1 MKTIWGE
8 NLDTNNIL
16 QEYPR
21 PQLRRDSYINL
32 NGLWEYCVTNGE
44 IPEEYN
50 EKILVPFSPECELS
64 GDVTHPTPTQALWYK
79 KNISLPKNF
88 NKGRVLLHFGA
99 VDWKTQVF
107 INKEIAGSHKG
118 GYTAFSFDITDFLTK
133 EDNELIVKVLD
144 PSDTGTQ
151 PRGKQKTKRGG
162 IWYTPQSGIWQTVW
176 IESVNTDYV
185 TSIDYTPCCN
195 DEKIL
200 ICVNTHSEKVKDCT
214 IKINGQKHKIVTNEK
229 AEIVI
234 PNFEPWTPEN
244 PHLYTLEVQYDKDR
258 VQSYFAM
265 REMTIQKD
273 SYGIKRLFLNGK
285 EYFNNGVLDQG
296 YWSDGLYTAPSD
308 EALKYDII
316 KMKELGFNTLRKHI
330 KIEPMRW
337 YYHCDTIGILVWQD
351 MINGGGNYKLSTITA
366 PAFIPYNLKDTKYK
380 PFARQDKEGREQF
393 WDEYKEMLIQL
404 KNCPSIVLWVPF
416 NEGWGQFDSKK
427 AYDFTKEIDPT
438 RVIDHASGW
447 HDQGIG
453 DFKSLH
459 IYFRPYK
466 FKKDKSN
473 RAVILSEFGGFS
485 YKEQTGIGQEK
496 TFSYKKLKTRED
508 FISAVQKLFENEIIT
523 AKEQGLCASIYTQLS
538 DVEEEING
546 FLSFDRKE
554 CKMRKEEFGT
564 IAKKL
569 RS

>member
-8 NLDTNNIL
+8 NLDKNKIL

-32 NGLWEYCVTNGE
+32 NGEWDYCVTNGE
-44 IPEEYN
+44 KPLEYN
-50 EKILVPFSPECELS
+50 EKIIVPFSPECELS
-64 GDVTHPTPTQALWYK
+64 GNVTKPTPEQTLWYK
-79 KNISLPKNF
+79 KNLSLPRGF

-99 VDWKTQVF
+99 VDWHTEVF
-107 INKEIAGSHKG
+107 INGNLVGEHKG
-118 GYTAFSFDITDFLTK
+118 GYTSFSFDITDFLEKK
-133 EDNELIVKVLD
+133 ESELVVKVVD
-144 PSDTGTQ
+144 PSDTGHQ
-151 PRGKQKTKRGG
+151 PRGKQKTKNGG

-176 IESVNTDYV
+176 IESVPENYV
-185 TSIDYTPCCN
+185 ISIDYAPKCK
-195 DEKIL
+195 DEKIS
-200 ICVNTHSEKVKDCT
+200 ICVNTNDPAKEKCIIQLEGKKHTVK
-214 IKINGQKHKIVTNEK
+214 TNEIN
-229 AEIVI
+229 EIEMTC
-234 PNFEPWTPEN
+234 FTAWSPEN
-244 PHLYTLEVQYDKDR
+244 PHLYELSVKYEKDT

-273 SYGIKRLFLNGK
+273 SYGTKRLFLNDK

-296 YWSDGLYTAPSD
+296 YWSDGLYTAASD

-330 KIEPMRW
+330 KVEPMRW
-337 YYHCDTIGILVWQD
+337 YYHCDTIGMLVWQD
-351 MINGGGNYKLSTITA
+351 MINGGGNYNLSTITA
-366 PAFIPYNLKDTKYK
+366 PAFLPYCLKDTNYK
-380 PFARQDKEGREQF
+380 PFSRQNKEGREQF
-393 WDEYKEMLIQL
+393 WVEYKEMLEQL

-427 AYDFTKEIDPT
+427 AYEFTKSIDQS

-466 FKKDKSN
+466 FKKDKKN
-473 RAVILSEFGGFS
+473 RPVILSEFGGFS
-485 YKEQTGIGQEK
+485 YKEQTGTGQEK

-508 FISAVQKLFENEIIT
+508 FVSAVQNLFEKEILT
-523 AKEQGLCASIYTQLS
+523 AKKQGLCASIYTQLS

-546 FLSFDRKE
+546 FLSFDRKT
-554 CKMRKEEFGT
+554 CKVLKDDLANIF
-564 IAKKL
+564 AKI
-569 RS
+569 